1 VSDAPAWDR
10 LRPPAGTALVVQPP
24 RRLSA
29 SRLVIVDGDIV
40 EAERATVIWA
50 WRSGGYRLRA
60 ARIVR
65 ETAVTYEADASALEI
80 HARDDALARLLGF
93 EPDAPP
99 PDVVWHWLEPPAGAM
114 PAADPVCACKATPA
128 EAVEAAIRRG
138 WRTTDAV
145 KRATKATFGA
155 CQGRLCSAG
164 IAARAGV
171 GPGSSLGR
179 ITPRPPLVPVPA
191 SILAAFAAAEE
202 S

>member
-1 VSDAPAWDR
+1 
-10 LRPPAGTALVVQPP
+10 
-24 RRLSA
+24 
-29 SRLVIVDGDIV
+29 VILDGDIV
-40 EAERATVIWA
+40 EAEGATVIWA
-50 WRSGGYRLRA
+50 WRGDGGLYRLRA
-60 ARIVR
+60 ARIVGR
-65 ETAVTYEADASALEI
+65 TAVTYEIDAAALEV

-93 EPDAPP
+93 EPDATP
-99 PDVVWHWLEPPAGAM
+99 PDVAWRWLERPVEAM

-155 CQGRLCSAG
+155 CQGRLCSAS

-171 GPGSSLGR
+171 DGRSALGR

-191 SILAAFAAAEE
+191 SILAAFAAVEDG
-202 S
+202 